1 MKKLDVRKLVLNA
14 LLLAIGIILHQIE
27 PAIFGV
33 KPDMMLIMLF
43 VVLLLNK
50 KDFKTSISCG
60 IIAGLFA
67 AMTTAFPGGQIP
79 NIIDKV
85 LTTIICYFMI
95 KLLEEKVND
104 TVLTALVIVI
114 GTAVSGFIFLFT
126 AQLLVGLPGGMTL
139 TALFVAVVV
148 PAIIINVVLG
158 IVTAK
163 VSNKVIGGEI

>member
-1 MKKLDVRKLVLNA
+1 
-14 LLLAIGIILHQIE
+14 
-27 PAIFGV
+27 
-33 KPDMMLIMLF
+33 
-43 VVLLLNK
+43 
-50 KDFKTSISCG
+50 
-60 IIAGLFA
+60 
-67 AMTTAFPGGQIP
+67 
-79 NIIDKV
+79 
-85 LTTIICYFMI
+85 MI

-114 GTAVSGFIFLFT
+114 GTTVSGFIFLFT

-158 IVTAK
+158 IITAK